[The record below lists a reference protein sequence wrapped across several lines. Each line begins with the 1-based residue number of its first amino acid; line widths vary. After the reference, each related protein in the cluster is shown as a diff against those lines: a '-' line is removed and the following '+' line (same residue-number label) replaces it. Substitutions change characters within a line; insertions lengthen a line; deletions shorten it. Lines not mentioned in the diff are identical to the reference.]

1 MVSSHSRLNLTGFT
15 TWWVDGPR
23 AKEGATSKRNCAPDQ
38 CLGERESQRGR
49 TIRVAAGGSGDVS
62 CTGEHHMTLD
72 SVQPF
77 LLRCLVI
84 NYGILLL
91 WFLAFWFGHDWM
103 FRLYSRWF
111 QLSKERFDSIHYA
124 SMAG

>member
-1 MVSSHSRLNLTGFT
+1 
-15 TWWVDGPR
+15 
-23 AKEGATSKRNCAPDQ
+23 
-38 CLGERESQRGR
+38 
-49 TIRVAAGGSGDVS
+49 
-62 CTGEHHMTLD
+62 MTLD

-103 FRLYSRWF
+103 FRLHSRWF
-111 QLSKERFDSIHYA
+111 QLSKERFDGIHYA
-124 SMAG
+124 SMAGYKIGILLFYLAPYIALRWSGLQG

>member
-1 MVSSHSRLNLTGFT
+1 
-15 TWWVDGPR
+15 
-23 AKEGATSKRNCAPDQ
+23 
-38 CLGERESQRGR
+38 
-49 TIRVAAGGSGDVS
+49 
-62 CTGEHHMTLD
+62 MTLD

-124 SMAG
+124 SMAGYKIGILLFCLAPYIALRWSGLQG